1 MRDCGLVLSRVVEHA
16 PHVGR
21 KRQVGGLEFLRS
33 SRLRKRLVRPTEMQ
47 EIDGAPQARKP
58 QVRIQ
63 FACTP
68 VIPLAF
74 RISLLELN
82 EHMSHGRL
90 RLGQF
95 AVEVDG
101 ALGRDFCLGENHRR
115 RLDAK
120 RTLSTQHA
128 RQ

>member
-1 MRDCGLVLSRVVEHA
+1 MRDCGLVLSRVIEHA

-33 SRLRKRLVRPTEMQ
+33 SCLRKRLVRPTEMQ
-47 EIDGAPQARKP
+47 EIDGAPQAHKP
-58 QVRIQ
+58 QVRVQ

-90 RLGQF
+90 RLGEF
-95 AVEVDG
+95 AVEIDG
-101 ALGRDFCLGENHRR
+101 VLGATFASGRTTAAGLMPNAL
-115 RLDAK
+115 
-120 RTLSTQHA
+120 
-128 RQ
+128 